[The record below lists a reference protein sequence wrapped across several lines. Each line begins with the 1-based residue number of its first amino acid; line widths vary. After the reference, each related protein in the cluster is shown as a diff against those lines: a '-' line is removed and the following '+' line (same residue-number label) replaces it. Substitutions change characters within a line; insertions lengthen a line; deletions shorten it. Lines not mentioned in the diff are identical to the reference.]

1 MLTASNCFSSLSL
14 FLFLFPHQRK
24 IVLEI
29 MVSLYEIGRN
39 AYVLSRCVGGAVKTL
54 TIVEVL
60 AGFLG
65 VVIKLIVNLIKFLL
79 VFSFLSFFT
88 PILLF
93 RISNSNSLER
103 NKHCR
108 FI

>member
-1 MLTASNCFSSLSL
+1 
-14 FLFLFPHQRK
+14 
-24 IVLEI
+24 

-60 AGFLG
+60 AGFLR

-79 VFSFLSFFT
+79 VFFFFFFYSS
-88 PILLF
+88 LL
-93 RISNSNSLER
+93 NSLETKGTNIADLFKSVKKKCYK
-103 NKHCR
+103 NKLEGQR
-108 FI
+108 ILKTKLLVNRGLNIE